1 MGRSKVI
8 RKRHLRHLRHSSDQ
22 EHTEDYY
29 LTPDEVQESVQRWS
43 FLWRY
48 TPDSDSETGSSSSS
62 IVRQRDPA
70 AYGDWRL
77 TGGKFNFQTTG
88 REMLMNLSKFPYPEI
103 IHPPVLLETKL
114 PNTLRVNRRPYIT
127 HKIFEHVMPDIYHRA
142 KEFMEPPVCEG
153 AVGYDPLYFDPPML
167 IRPLC
172 KYSKPRY
179 FSPTWNN
186 TSEDS
191 WMDGRRCA
199 QMLVAL
205 NESLLDGEKLREA
218 IGPRWSKYLPARR
231 NKLLAGVRK
240 DTRWQRSRVRFTLN
254 SESDGTDKQW
264 AVVEEEQL
272 PSDDFYAEYV
282 NEELETET
290 QPSWNSS
297 LSDEFSPKIT
307 QSQSDLNL
315 EYLRTSSLIR
325 RCQSL
330 SSIY

>member
-8 RKRHLRHLRHSSDQ
+8 RKKHLRRHSSDQ
-22 EHTEDYY
+22 GNTEDYF

-43 FLWRY
+43 FLWRT
-48 TPDSDSETGSSSSS
+48 TPDSDSETGSSSTST
-62 IVRQRDPA
+62 VTQRDPS

-77 TGGKFNFQTTG
+77 RGEKFNFQTTG

-103 IHPPVLLETKL
+103 IHPPVLLESKL
-114 PNTLRVNRRPYIT
+114 PKTLRVNRRPYIT
-127 HKIFEHVMPDIYHRA
+127 HKIFEHVMPDIYNRA

-153 AVGYDPLYFDPPML
+153 AVGYNPLYFDPPIL
-167 IRPLC
+167 IKPLC

-179 FSPTWNN
+179 FSTTWHN
-186 TSEDS
+186 TSDDS

-199 QMLVAL
+199 KMLVAL
-205 NESLLDGEKLREA
+205 NESLLDGEKLRE
-218 IGPRWSKYLPARR
+218 PTRWSKYLPSRR

-240 DTRWQRSRVRFTLN
+240 ETKWSTGRQRSRVRFTLN
-254 SESDGTDKQW
+254 SESDGLDKQEE
-264 AVVEEEQL
+264 EEEQL
-272 PSDDFYAEYV
+272 PSDDFYAEYL

-297 LSDEFSPKIT
+297 LSDEFSRPKIT
-307 QSQSDLNL
+307 RSQSDLNL